1 MKKAKEMFASDEH
14 PRETSLEKLA
24 TLPPVFK
31 ENGTVSA
38 GNASVRAIVRFMM
51 LMPWI
56 GVYTMATVVLSRYS
70 FHHVQVYFRWPFQF
84 VS

>member
-1 MKKAKEMFASDEH
+1 MAPLEVKVKKAKEMFASDEH

-31 ENGTVSA
+31 ESGAVSA
-38 GNASVRAIVRFMM
+38 GNASVRALWCITKFTQQPCTITGQMRF
-51 LMPWI
+51 PPRDF
-56 GVYTMATVVLSRYS
+56 GVLL
-70 FHHVQVYFRWPFQF
+70 FQL